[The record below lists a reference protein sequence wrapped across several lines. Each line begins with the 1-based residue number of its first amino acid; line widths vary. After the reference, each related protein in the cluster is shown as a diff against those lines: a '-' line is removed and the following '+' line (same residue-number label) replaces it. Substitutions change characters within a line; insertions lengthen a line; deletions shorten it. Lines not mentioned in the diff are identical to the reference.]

1 MCHLPGPVVVYSIVV
16 RTYIAILKQQNWFK
30 PCNELLTNFP
40 TVDFSLKS
48 DLLWAHVNT
57 SAANLLSLLSAS
69 RTITNDRALD
79 FGLSARGQNICC
91 TQFRNCKHVAS

>member
-16 RTYIAILKQQNWFK
+16 RTYIHVAILKEQIWFK

-40 TVDFSLKS
+40 TIDFSLES

-57 SAANLLSLLSAS
+57 GAANLLSLLSAS
-69 RTITNDRALD
+69 ILYDH
-79 FGLSARGQNICC
+79 
-91 TQFRNCKHVAS
+91 K

>member
-40 TVDFSLKS
+40 TVDFSLES

-57 SAANLLSLLSAS
+57 GATNLLSLLSAS
-69 RTITNDRALD
+69 ILYDH
-79 FGLSARGQNICC
+79 
-91 TQFRNCKHVAS
+91 K

>member
-30 PCNELLTNFP
+30 SCNELLTNFP
-40 TVDFSLKS
+40 TVDFSLAS

-57 SAANLLSLLSAS
+57 GAANLLSLLSAS
-69 RTITNDRALD
+69 MLYDH
-79 FGLSARGQNICC
+79 
-91 TQFRNCKHVAS
+91 K

>member
-40 TVDFSLKS
+40 IVDFSLKS

-57 SAANLLSLLSAS
+57 GAANLLSLQSTSILY
-69 RTITNDRALD
+69 DH
-79 FGLSARGQNICC
+79 
-91 TQFRNCKHVAS
+91 K